1 MTDQT
6 NDLNEQLSAMFS
18 AIDKQYA
25 AAKDRENK
33 RRAKGELFNIF
44 NIIKLRTEEV
54 RLHSALLA
62 ELLYPK
68 GHHGVS
74 SLFLKAFL
82 RVIDEDE
89 EFINC
94 HHCSSNIK
102 ERYIGVKTKTEGGR
116 IDIIIEDG
124 NHAIIIENKIYAPDQ
139 DNQLLRY
146 YNYGKTKFP
155 NGFKLI
161 YLTLHGS
168 DPSCGSLG
176 NKKFDYQTISYD
188 NEIIN
193 WLEQCSELA
202 KDKDNARIIIN
213 QYRDLVK
220 KLTAKDMD
228 EKYIAQL
235 KEITL
240 APNNVKAVGEIL
252 KMQDV
257 WISEIQE
264 KYIWQPLRDYA
275 ESNAMKYGEDDNS
288 FWIYK
293 QEWQYYGIIIDY
305 DKGWY
310 IGISWYNNP
319 NRTNRIHIKHQK
331 KLSSLKEKPMPDWPY
346 GWEYF
351 DICDWS
357 YSNTDK
363 IVDGHIFEE
372 IKTKIEDLLTDIESQ
387 NLRIP

>member
-1 MTDQT
+1 MTDNYYNINETLTEILYKISQT
-6 NDLNEQLSAMFS
+6 HNAET
-18 AIDKQYA
+18 
-25 AAKDRENK
+25 DRINK
-33 RRAKGELFNIF
+33 RRVQGELFNVFDIVGL
-44 NIIKLRTEEV
+44 KAEEV

-146 YNYGKTKFP
+146 YNYGRTKFP

-176 NKKFDYQTISYD
+176 NKKFDY
-188 NEIIN
+188 
-193 WLEQCSELA
+193 
-202 KDKDNARIIIN
+202 
-213 QYRDLVK
+213 
-220 KLTAKDMD
+220 
-228 EKYIAQL
+228 
-235 KEITL
+235 
-240 APNNVKAVGEIL
+240 
-252 KMQDV
+252 
-257 WISEIQE
+257 
-264 KYIWQPLRDYA
+264 
-275 ESNAMKYGEDDNS
+275 
-288 FWIYK
+288 
-293 QEWQYYGIIIDY
+293 
-305 DKGWY
+305 
-310 IGISWYNNP
+310 
-319 NRTNRIHIKHQK
+319 
-331 KLSSLKEKPMPDWPY
+331 
-346 GWEYF
+346 
-351 DICDWS
+351 
-357 YSNTDK
+357 
-363 IVDGHIFEE
+363 
-372 IKTKIEDLLTDIESQ
+372 
-387 NLRIP
+387 